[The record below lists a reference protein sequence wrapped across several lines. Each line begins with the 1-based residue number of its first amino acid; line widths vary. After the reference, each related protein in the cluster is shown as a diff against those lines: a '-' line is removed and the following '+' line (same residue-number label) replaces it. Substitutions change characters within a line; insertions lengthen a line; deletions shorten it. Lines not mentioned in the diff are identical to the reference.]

1 MYGMP
6 TIQHPLCSRIE
17 AIWCLASNQGLKK
30 HTREPQRHGT
40 VCAEYAIEALG
51 GAASR
56 LAQIEP
62 LHDPT
67 RGNVEGCCHIRLRST
82 LRQLFNHYRRE
93 PKLVFNGAREAQ
105 IAEIPANDRL
115 VRRDSEV
122 TT

>member
-51 GAASR
+51 RAASR

-62 LHDPT
+62 LQDPT
-67 RGNVEGCCHIRLRST
+67 HSNVGGLLSHPSAIDFAPTFSELESLPTRA
-82 LRQLFNHYRRE
+82 E
-93 PKLVFNGAREAQ
+93 ARIQWGPGSA
-105 IAEIPANDRL
+105 DC
-115 VRRDSEV
+115 
-122 TT
+122 